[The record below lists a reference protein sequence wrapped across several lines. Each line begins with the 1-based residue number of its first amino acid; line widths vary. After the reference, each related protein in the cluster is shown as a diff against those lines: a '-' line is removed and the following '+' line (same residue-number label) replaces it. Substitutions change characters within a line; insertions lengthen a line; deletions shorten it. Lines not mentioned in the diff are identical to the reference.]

1 MTGLTR
7 QERIER
13 GQANRKA
20 REELRNA
27 VRFAMTQD
35 GVSPAQIKDA
45 AKDMAREAA
54 AAATKALTSTGTFEA
69 LVRKVVRDE
78 CNAMLKGGTGS
89 ATTIQTMIAGLIKE
103 EAAKYAKEF
112 IEKNVIVNLTKE
124 SW

>member
-35 GVSPAQIKDA
+35 GVSPSQIKDA

-54 AAATKALTSTGTFEA
+54 AVATKALTTTGTFEA
-69 LVRKVVRDE
+69 LVRKVVREE
-78 CNAMLKGGTGS
+78 CNAMMRGEPSMSLVIS
-89 ATTIQTMIAGLIKE
+89 NMIKE
-103 EAAKYAKEF
+103 EAARYGKEF
-112 IEKNVIVNLTKE
+112 IEKNVIVNITKE